1 MVNCW
6 TFFKI
11 NVKVDR
17 ALSWNNN
24 KNSNKS
30 CIEVMVINMY
40 QLIYIIL
47 YNIKMTANIHK
58 ERRRSKWLLG
68 LKLKERIEECL
79 FNIIDIVNIY
89 LDL

>member
-1 MVNCW
+1 
-6 TFFKI
+6 
-11 NVKVDR
+11 
-17 ALSWNNN
+17 
-24 KNSNKS
+24 
-30 CIEVMVINMY
+30 
-40 QLIYIIL
+40 
-47 YNIKMTANIHK
+47 MTANIHK